1 MIARLGVG
9 IAVVAAILLVATLA
23 LAPSLAPV
31 NNPQIA
37 FETYRDGNGEIYLL
51 DAASGILYNLTQHG
65 KTDARPAW
73 SPDGT
78 QIAFF
83 SNRSDNYEVY
93 VMDADG
99 GNVRNLTRHASDDFA
114 PTWSPDGTQIAFVSR
129 RDGNN
134 EIYIMEIPRH
144 DPACDELLE
153 STLLGEDHECAP
165 HVRRLTNSLA
175 EETSPVWS
183 PDGRRIAFSLE
194 TDLDSE
200 IYTMSVFCA
209 SPHGCRSDR
218 YNLSDNPARDRDP
231 AWSPDGR
238 YIAFT
243 SNRGGT
249 WDIYVMSAD
258 GSRTQQLTDGMGAY
272 VNPAWSPDGTQLV
285 LAARYA
291 GIWSLYTMDMTCG
304 SLLDICGSNLR
315 ALTYNVTEDFR
326 PVWQP

>member
-1 MIARLGVG
+1 MIAQLSVS
-9 IAVVAAILLVATLA
+9 IAVIAALVLIGMLA
-23 LAPSLAPV
+23 LAPALAPV

-51 DAASGILYNLTQHG
+51 DTASGILYNLTQHS

-73 SPDGT
+73 SPDGR

-99 GNVRNLTRHASDDFA
+99 GSVRNLTRHAADDFA
-114 PTWSPDGTQIAFVSR
+114 PAWSPDGRQIAFISR

-134 EIYIMEIPRH
+134 EIYIMDVPIYNSL
-144 DPACDELLE
+144 CTELSE
-153 STLLGEDHECAP
+153 SMLLGEDHECAP
-165 HVRRLTNSLA
+165 HVRRLTNSMA
-175 EETSPVWS
+175 EETSPDWS
-183 PDGRRIAFSLE
+183 PDGRRIVFSLE
-194 TDLDSE
+194 SDQDSE
-200 IYTMSVFCA
+200 IYSMSVYCE
-209 SPHGCRSDR
+209 SSQGCRSDR
-218 YNLSDNPARDRDP
+218 YNLSDNPASDRDP

-243 SNRGGT
+243 SERGGT

-258 GSRTQQLTDGMGAY
+258 GSRTQQLTDGTGAY
-272 VNPAWSPDGTQLV
+272 VNPSWSPDGRQLV
-285 LAARYA
+285 LAARHA
-291 GIWSLYTMDMTCG
+291 GVWSLYTMDVACG
-304 SLLDICGSNLR
+304 SSLGICTGDLR